1 MTWATTASGGNTMT
15 DRLSFDMNG
24 QQQVKSTTASTS
36 ITTGSL
42 LTMGGLGAGK
52 SIYTGGNVHATM
64 EDTTQ
69 QWTFGIEAQA
79 ITADAGVTVT
89 QGSRSG
95 TLMTA
100 LTGDG
105 MTSIVLY
112 DTHGVTWITTANI
125 VISAGSSMLV
135 VV

>member
-89 QGSRSG
+89 Q
-95 TLMTA
+95 A
-100 LTGDG
+100 
-105 MTSIVLY
+105 
-112 DTHGVTWITTANI
+112 
-125 VISAGSSMLV
+125 V
-135 VV
+135 VRGCNDFKASH